1 MLYGGY
7 VLAIVGGIVYV
18 RRAKLP
24 LWKVAD
30 AAAPAMALGIGIGR
44 IGCFL
49 NGCCFGIPTHAPW
62 GVQFPPGSYSTFVF
76 PGSHIHPSQLYMV
89 LSGVLLFVVLLR
101 LDRKPRFDGY
111 LFWMGVALDS
121 VLRFG
126 IDFTRY
132 YDSTSFLG
140 KIGGLSFNINQILSA
155 VLFLTSIAMLKIL
168 SRRQAAAVGAPPQ
181 GGTPDA
187 RTGPRAEVETPPT
200 GAPEPRSAR

>member
-1 MLYGGY
+1 
-7 VLAIVGGIVYV
+7 
-18 RRAKLP
+18 
-24 LWKVAD
+24 
-30 AAAPAMALGIGIGR
+30 
-44 IGCFL
+44 
-49 NGCCFGIPTHAPW
+49 
-62 GVQFPPGSYSTFVF
+62 
-76 PGSHIHPSQLYMV
+76 
-89 LSGVLLFVVLLR
+89 VLLR

-168 SRRQAAAVGAPPQ
+168 SRRQAAAVGAPPRDSP
-181 GGTPDA
+181 GSTSRRRTRKPRGRSFGA
-187 RTGPRAEVETPPT
+187 RRTR
-200 GAPEPRSAR
+200 RSDPAR